1 MMLYPEKKEISKA
14 EINELSMQAYEGPI
28 VTCTT
33 PEQAEEAAQ
42 ELLQETLLGFDTETR
57 PSFRKGEYYLPALLQ
72 LASSQTVY
80 LFQLHQCTLTPKLIQ
95 LLSRPDILKVG
106 VALKRDVDELKQLTP
121 FEADGFV
128 ELATI
133 AEAAN
138 IKNLGLRALTALLF
152 GFRISK
158 KEQVSNWAKKE
169 LSDGQKKYAAT
180 DAWLGR
186 NLYLAFKE
194 KGLINTSAPSSD
206 TDLST

>member
-1 MMLYPEKKEISKA
+1 MLYPEKKEISKA

-28 VTCTT
+28 VTCKT

-121 FEADGFV
+121 FEANGFV

-194 KGLINTSAPSSD
+194 KGLINTSAPSSG
-206 TDLST
+206 TDFST